1 MKDGNA
7 SSLALFN
14 VQLKHL
20 SGETEENQDNAL
32 FTIA

>member
-1 MKDGNA
+1 METTA
-7 SSLALFN
+7 SLALFN
-14 VQLKHL
+14 VQHKRL